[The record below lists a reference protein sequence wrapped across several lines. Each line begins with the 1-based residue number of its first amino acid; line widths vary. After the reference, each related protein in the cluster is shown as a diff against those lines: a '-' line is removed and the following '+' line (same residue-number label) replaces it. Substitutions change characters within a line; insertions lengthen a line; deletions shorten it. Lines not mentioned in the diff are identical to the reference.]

1 MTVLK
6 IQIDSWSF
14 SERPIA
20 LLAMS
25 VNMKHLKAL
34 QISEGLNNNNITY
47 LYDLS
52 CGFFLSSEGRHIFCA
67 TQEELR

>member
-1 MTVLK
+1 MIVLK
-6 IQIDSWSF
+6 IQIDPWSF

-34 QISEGLNNNNITY
+34 KISEGLNNNIVT
-47 LYDLS
+47 
-52 CGFFLSSEGRHIFCA
+52 CMI
-67 TQEELR
+67 